1 MKVSVIIPC
10 YNSEKYL
17 FECLDSLAA
26 QTMSDYE
33 VLLVDDGSVD
43 DTLSLLRKAEK
54 ADARL
59 HVFHQENAGVSAARN
74 LALAHAQGEWVTFVD
89 ADDIL
94 PKNALETMLNAAD
107 DSVDMV
113 VCSHV
118 TFDEN
123 GREERFVP
131 STNWPKKSGQAKRD
145 AIVRRLIEGD
155 SVLNIMCNKLHR
167 RSLIER
173 EQIRL
178 RTDVKIAEDA
188 LFNLEVAL
196 CGEVRYVNAVT
207 YRYRTHSE
215 SAMNRAQGGQWA
227 LHEPWLAAM
236 RELLCRRG
244 VMGRY
249 YTAFFDSTVLRLY
262 KDGSVSGVMKEY
274 NRKARE
280 LLNVPNDMLKDAS
293 TIARLKHALGKA
305 GAYPIAY
312 PLFFPFELLGWKI
325 DEYNVAKHTKQEVK
339 AWNDRS

>member
-17 FECLDSLAA
+17 SECLDSLAA
-26 QTMSDYE
+26 QTMDDYE
-33 VLLVDDGSVD
+33 VLLVDDGSTD
-43 DTLSLLRKAEK
+43 NTLSLLRQAEK

-59 HVFHQENAGVSAARN
+59 RVFHQQNAGVSSARN
-74 LALAHAQGEWVTFVD
+74 LALAHAQGEWLTFVD

-94 PKNALETMLNAAD
+94 PENALEILLNAVD
-107 DSVDMV
+107 DSADMI

-131 STNWPKKSGQAKRD
+131 STNWPKKKGKAKKD

-207 YRYRTHSE
+207 YCYRTHCQ
-215 SAMNRAQGGQWA
+215 SAMNRAQGSQWA
-227 LHEPWLAAM
+227 LHKPWLTAM

-244 VMGRY
+244 VMGQY
-249 YTAFFDSTVLRLY
+249 YSAFFDSAVLRLY
-262 KDGSVSGVMKEY
+262 KDGSILGVMKEY

-280 LLNVPNDMLKDAS
+280 LLNVPNDSLRNAS
-293 TIARLKHALGKA
+293 TIARLKHTLGKA
-305 GAYPIAY
+305 GAYPIVY
-312 PLFFPFELLGWKI
+312 PLFFPFELLSWKI
-325 DEYNVAKHTKQEVK
+325 DEYNVAKHTKQEAK
-339 AWNDRS
+339 AWTDRS